1 MLRCFTAVNHLSQL
15 DHNEADL
22 NQFLFSYFLFT
33 SWLHSHTC
41 QFIFFFSTVDAKKK
55 KAVTCT
61 QQTGFDSLQ
70 PAGSTAVSIRL
81 VTTRAKGRM
90 FQKFLRN
97 SQNQEFF
104 LRNTYLTR
112 MVLGFYTFV
121 YNPSIVQVSKTK
133 RSN

>member
-33 SWLHSHTC
+33 SWLNSQAC
-41 QFIFFFSTVDAKKK
+41 QFIFFFSPVDAKKKK

-81 VTTRAKGRM
+81 VATRAKGRM

-97 SQNQEFF
+97 SQNSRFF
-104 LRNTYLTR
+104 FKKYIFNQNG
-112 MVLGFYTFV
+112 LGILYICIQPV
-121 YNPSIVQVSKTK
+121 YCLLYQ
-133 RSN
+133 RF